1 MKPGYKTSEFYMA
14 VMGVVALVMRE
25 VQMRCQFDMAFVAS
39 VAGVVMTYVA
49 GRTYLK
55 SKNEK

>member
-1 MKPGYKTSEFYMA
+1 MKPGYKTSEFYVA
-14 VMGVVALVMRE
+14 LTGVVALVLRE
-25 VQMRCQFDMAFVAS
+25 VQMRCQFDMAFVVS
-39 VAGVVMTYVA
+39 VAGVVMTYVV